1 MLSRDK
7 KKKEHSVDH
16 VSTHITPLG
25 PITAMDDYED
35 ELALLHVA
43 LAAQRQ
49 EFEETESELQ
59 ELACAA
65 VIMHRQAV
73 SCYLQVLRCNVIMRT
88 LADG

>member
-1 MLSRDK
+1 MNLAVNR
-7 KKKEHSVDH
+7 KKKEHSVDR
-16 VSTHITPLG
+16 VSAHITPLD

-65 VIMHRQAV
+65 VIMHRRAV
-73 SCYLQVLRCNVIMRT
+73 S
-88 LADG
+88 